1 MILID
6 FSSPCYHHVNL
17 PHAVI
22 SFEHLDLNR
31 LYLSQS
37 LRCMELESS
46 FFNLFY
52 YQFLFASIRRRPR
65 TLQVLMM
72 KRACS
77 WIDDI
82 ASNFFSLVVSFKILC
97 LCCRWQFLCGILLCF
112 FHFYCISPLYA
123 SSMLPMPYCRCSVSG
138 YFVSLHFDSPNLERR
153 VLYRAIPGDLMM
165 DASMG
170 FWNVHNRRPS
180 KLITLLV
187 YYHGMIL
194 LSTVYVSLVVQGQ
207 KDIYTQPGLG
217 KP

>member
-82 ASNFFSLVVSFKILC
+82 ASNFFFFFSLVVSFKILC
-97 LCCRWQFLCGILLCF
+97 LCCRWQFLRGILLCF
-112 FHFYCISPLYA
+112 FIFIVFLRSMPARCCPCHIVVVPFLATLSRFILILRILRGEFYIALY
-123 SSMLPMPYCRCSVSG
+123 
-138 YFVSLHFDSPNLERR
+138 
-153 VLYRAIPGDLMM
+153 
-165 DASMG
+165 
-170 FWNVHNRRPS
+170 
-180 KLITLLV
+180 LV
-187 YYHGMIL
+187 I
-194 LSTVYVSLVVQGQ
+194 
-207 KDIYTQPGLG
+207 
-217 KP
+217 

>member
-1 MILID
+1 MILPLIFFFF
-6 FSSPCYHHVNL
+6 FSSSIIQNTLSLL
-17 PHAVI
+17 PLAV
-22 SFEHLDLNR
+22 
-31 LYLSQS
+31 
-37 LRCMELESS
+37 SS
-46 FFNLFY
+46 WY
-52 YQFLFASIRRRPR
+52 T
-65 TLQVLMM
+65 TL
-72 KRACS
+72 
-77 WIDDI
+77 
-82 ASNFFSLVVSFKILC
+82 
-97 LCCRWQFLCGILLCF
+97 F

-153 VLYRAIPGDLMM
+153 VLYRTISGDLMM